1 MTTVARQ
8 QLVNAGQRETLTVAC
23 CSRNSYISHPLRD
36 VDDCRHSSLPGACAE
51 FSSQIDKHTHS
62 DASVL
67 AGCAGEATVG
77 AEHTGR
83 LPVTVAR
90 DRRLERPS
98 SLPDVTA
105 KQELNIW
112 CLILIQRCPRSTE
125 ATGNTCKRIN
135 QQYRTAKDS
144 KKII

>member
-1 MTTVARQ
+1 MTTVG
-8 QLVNAGQRETLTVAC
+8 LPIMINAGQREILTVAC
-23 CSRNSYISHPLRD
+23 CSRKSCISHPLRE
-36 VDDCRHSSLPGACAE
+36 VGDCRHSSLPGACAE

-98 SLPDVTA
+98 SLPDVAA
-105 KQELNIW
+105 KQELTIQ
-112 CLILIQRCPRSTE
+112 CLALIQRCPRSTE
-125 ATGNTCKRIN
+125 ATGTTCNNNTS
-135 QQYRTAKDS
+135 QQYRTATDS
-144 KKII
+144 